1 MEYQT
6 KEIKKGIKLH
16 YIKTDLFKTDLI
28 SVFISRKLNRET
40 ITKNTLIPAV
50 LTSGTKTMPT
60 QEEIN
65 KKMEE
70 LYGAEMDCGI
80 EKVGDNQLLKFY
92 IESINNNYVLNN
104 ENLIEEVI
112 NKLFEII
119 FEPVLENGVFKK
131 EYVEKEKVKI
141 KQLIEGKID
150 NKDKYA
156 LDRMTEE
163 MYKGEL
169 YGLYKYGY
177 VEDLEKITPEDLY
190 KTYINLLENAK
201 IDIVVSG
208 DFNQEA
214 IEKIITENE
223 NIKNLKERTPDYVV
237 NSINIKTSK
246 SENLTTSTNTNVNTS
261 TATNTTQKD
270 SNQENVVE
278 ESLNVAQG
286 KLVMGLDVL
295 ENEENSKYILGMY
308 STILGG
314 SAMSKLFQNVREKE
328 SLAYSIG
335 SLYLKQKNNI
345 IIKAGIEIENYEK
358 AVNLIKNEIEDMKKG
373 NFEEKDVEQA
383 KQFIIHGINSI
394 VEDQETGVN
403 YYISQEFL
411 NTSVTPEEYIE
422 KINNVTKDEIVQI
435 AQKIRINTIYFLRN

>member
-1 MEYQT
+1 MEYKS

-28 SVFISRKLNRET
+28 SVFITRKLNRET

-50 LTSGTKTMPT
+50 LTSGTRTMPT
-60 QEEIN
+60 QEEIS
-65 KKMEE
+65 KKMED

-92 IESINNNYVLNN
+92 IESINNKYVLTN

-112 NKLFEII
+112 TELLEIV
-119 FEPVLENGVFKK
+119 FEPVLEDGVFKK
-131 EYVEKEKVKI
+131 DFVEKEKIKI

-156 LDRMTEE
+156 MDRMIEE

-177 VEDLEKITPEDLY
+177 VEDLDKITAEDLY
-190 KTYINLLENAK
+190 KTYIDLLGNAK

-208 DFNQEA
+208 DFDQES
-214 IEKIITENE
+214 IEKIIVNNN
-223 NIKNLKERTPDYVV
+223 NIKNLKERNADYIV
-237 NSINIKTSK
+237 NNEETEKRQESQEKT
-246 SENLTTSTNTNVNTS
+246 
-261 TATNTTQKD
+261 
-270 SNQENVVE
+270 VE
-278 ESLNVAQG
+278 EAMNVAQG
-286 KLVMGLDVL
+286 KLVIGLDVL
-295 ENEENSKYILGMY
+295 DNREGIRYILALY
-308 STILGG
+308 NAILGG

-335 SLYLKQKNNI
+335 SKYLRQKNNV

-358 AVNLIKNEIEDMKKG
+358 AVKLIKKELEDMKNGK
-373 NFEEKDVEQA
+373 FDDKDVEQA
-383 KQFIIHGINSI
+383 KQFLIHGINAI

-403 YYISQEFL
+403 YYMSQEFSNQL
-411 NTSVTPEEYIE
+411 VTPEEYKE
-422 KINNVTKDEIVQI
+422 KINKVTKQEIVDV
-435 AQKIRINTIYFLRN
+435 AKKIKINTVYFLKNNQ

>member
-1 MEYQT
+1 MEYKS
-6 KEIKKGIKLH
+6 KEIKNGVKLH

-28 SVFISRKLNRET
+28 SVFITRKLNRDT

-60 QEEIN
+60 QEAIS

-92 IESINNNYVLNN
+92 IESINNKYVLTN

-112 NKLFEII
+112 NRLLEIV
-119 FEPVLENGVFKK
+119 FDPVLEKGVFKK
-131 EYVEKEKVKI
+131 EYVDKEKVKI

-150 NKDKYA
+150 NKDKYSM
-156 LDRMTEE
+156 DRMIEE

-177 VEDLEKITPEDLY
+177 VEDLEEITSEDLY
-190 KTYINLLENAK
+190 KTYIELIENAK
-201 IDIVVSG
+201 IDIVISG
-208 DFNQEA
+208 DFDQES

-223 NIKNLKERTPDYVV
+223 NIKNLKERKADYI
-237 NSINIKTSK
+237 INNEETEKKETK
-246 SENLTTSTNTNVNTS
+246 EENI
-261 TATNTTQKD
+261 
-270 SNQENVVE
+270 VE

-286 KLVMGLDVL
+286 KLVIGLDIL
-295 ENEENSKYILGMY
+295 ENTGESRFVLGVY

-335 SLYLKQKNNI
+335 SKYLKQKNNI

-358 AVNLIKNEIEDMKKG
+358 TLSLIRKEIDDMKNG
-373 NFEEKDVEQA
+373 NFDDKDVEQA
-383 KQFIIHGINSI
+383 KQFLIHGINAI

-403 YYISQEFL
+403 YYISQEFS
-411 NTSVTPEEYIE
+411 NTLVSAEEYIE
-422 KINNVTKDEIVQI
+422 KVNKVTKEDVVKV
-435 AQKIRINTIYFLRN
+435 AQSIKINTIYFLKNN

>member
-60 QEEIN
+60 QEEIS

-201 IDIVVSG
+201 IDIVISG

-214 IEKIITENE
+214 IEKVITENE
-223 NIKNLKERTPDYVV
+223 NIKKLKERTPDYI
-237 NSINIKTSK
+237 IN
-246 SENLTTSTNTNVNTS
+246 STNPITNAVS
-261 TATNTTQKD
+261 KEL
-270 SNQENVVE
+270 NQENVVE

-295 ENEENSKYILGMY
+295 ENEENSKYVLGMY

-358 AVNLIKNEIEDMKKG
+358 AVNLIKNEIEDMKEG

>member
-1 MEYQT
+1 MEYKS
-6 KEIKKGIKLH
+6 KEIKDGIKLH

-28 SVFISRKLNRET
+28 SVFITRKLNRDT

-60 QEEIN
+60 QEAIS

-92 IESINNNYVLNN
+92 IESINNKYVLTN

-112 NKLFEII
+112 NRLLEIV
-119 FEPVLENGVFKK
+119 FEPVLEDGVFKK
-131 EYVEKEKVKI
+131 EYVDKEKVKI

-150 NKDKYA
+150 NKDKYSM
-156 LDRMTEE
+156 DRMIEE

-177 VEDLEKITPEDLY
+177 VEDLEEITSEDLY
-190 KTYINLLENAK
+190 KTYIELIENAK
-201 IDIVVSG
+201 IDIVISG
-208 DFNQEA
+208 DFDQES

-223 NIKNLKERTPDYVV
+223 NIKNLKERKADYI
-237 NSINIKTSK
+237 INNEETEKKETK
-246 SENLTTSTNTNVNTS
+246 EENI
-261 TATNTTQKD
+261 
-270 SNQENVVE
+270 VE

-286 KLVMGLDVL
+286 KLVIGLDIL
-295 ENEENSKYILGMY
+295 ENTGESRFVLGVY

-335 SLYLKQKNNI
+335 SKYLKQKNNI

-358 AVNLIKNEIEDMKKG
+358 TLSLIRKEIDDMKNG
-373 NFEEKDVEQA
+373 NFDEKDVEQA
-383 KQFIIHGINSI
+383 KQFLIHGINAI

-403 YYISQEFL
+403 YYISQEFS
-411 NTSVTPEEYIE
+411 NTLVSPEEYIE
-422 KINNVTKDEIVQI
+422 KVNKVTKEDIVKV
-435 AQKIRINTIYFLRN
+435 AQSIKINTIYFLKNN

>member
-1 MEYQT
+1 MEYKS

-28 SVFISRKLNRET
+28 SIFITRKLNRDT
-40 ITKNTLIPAV
+40 VTNNTLIPAV

-60 QEEIN
+60 QEAIS

-80 EKVGDNQLLKFY
+80 EKVGDNQVLKFY
-92 IESINNNYVLNN
+92 IESINNKYVLTN

-112 NKLFEII
+112 NKLLEIV
-119 FEPVLENGVFKK
+119 FEPVLENSVFKK
-131 EYVEKEKVKI
+131 EYVDKEKIKI

-156 LDRMTEE
+156 MDRMVEE

-177 VEDLEKITPEDLY
+177 VEDLEKITAEDLY
-190 KTYINLLENAK
+190 KTYKDLLENAK
-201 IDIVVSG
+201 IDIVISG
-208 DFNQEA
+208 DFDQES
-214 IEKIITENE
+214 IEKIIIENE
-223 NIKNLKERTPDYVV
+223 NIKNLKERKADYI
-237 NSINIKTSK
+237 INNEETEKKEIKEEK
-246 SENLTTSTNTNVNTS
+246 I
-261 TATNTTQKD
+261 
-270 SNQENVVE
+270 VE

-286 KLVMGLDVL
+286 KLVIGLDIL
-295 ENEENSKYILGMY
+295 ENTEESRYVLGVY

-335 SLYLKQKNNI
+335 SKYLKQKNNI

-358 AVNLIKNEIEDMKKG
+358 TLNLIRKELDDMKSG
-373 NFEEKDVEQA
+373 NFEDKDVEQA
-383 KQFIIHGINSI
+383 KQFLIHGVNAI

-403 YYISQEFL
+403 YYISQEFSNIL
-411 NTSVTPEEYIE
+411 VTPEQYIE
-422 KINNVTKDEIVQI
+422 KVSKVTKDDIVKI
-435 AQKIRINTIYFLRN
+435 AQKIRVNTVYFLTNNN

>member
-1 MEYQT
+1 MEYKS

-28 SVFISRKLNRET
+28 SVFITRKLNRET

-50 LTSGTKTMPT
+50 LTSGTRTMPT
-60 QEEIN
+60 KEEIS

-92 IESINNNYVLNN
+92 IESINNKYVLTN

-112 NKLFEII
+112 TKLLEIV
-119 FEPVLENGVFKK
+119 FEPVLEDGVFKK
-131 EYVEKEKVKI
+131 DFIEKEKIKI

-156 LDRMTEE
+156 MDRMIEE

-177 VEDLEKITPEDLY
+177 VEDLDKITAEDLY
-190 KTYINLLENAK
+190 KTYIDLLEKAK

-208 DFNQEA
+208 DFDQES
-214 IEKIITENE
+214 IEKIIVNNN
-223 NIKNLKERTPDYVV
+223 NIKNLKERNADYIV
-237 NSINIKTSK
+237 NNEETEKRQESQEKT
-246 SENLTTSTNTNVNTS
+246 
-261 TATNTTQKD
+261 
-270 SNQENVVE
+270 VE
-278 ESLNVAQG
+278 EAMNVAQG

-295 ENEENSKYILGMY
+295 DNREGIRYILALY
-308 STILGG
+308 NAVLGG

-335 SLYLKQKNNI
+335 SKYLRQKNNI

-358 AVNLIKNEIEDMKKG
+358 AQKLIKKELEDMKNG
-373 NFEEKDVEQA
+373 NFDDKDVEQA
-383 KQFIIHGINSI
+383 KQFLIHGINAI

-403 YYISQEFL
+403 YYMSQEFSNQL
-411 NTSVTPEEYIE
+411 VTPEEYKE
-422 KINNVTKDEIVQI
+422 KINKVTKQEIVDV
-435 AQKIRINTIYFLRN
+435 AEKIKINTVYFLKNN